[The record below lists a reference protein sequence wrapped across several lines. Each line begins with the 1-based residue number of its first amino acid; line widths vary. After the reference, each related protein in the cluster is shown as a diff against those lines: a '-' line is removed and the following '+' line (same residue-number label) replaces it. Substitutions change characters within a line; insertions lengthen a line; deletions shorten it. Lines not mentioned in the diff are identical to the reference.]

1 MHIAPC
7 RGREYDIKEVF
18 YDCEVETCV
27 VDPGSDLGS
36 SKFGAACFE
45 ESEHA
50 VHVCALRDLG
60 RMCMDVREAQTCNT
74 TLEQVSK
81 SRQTHEHCVAE
92 DLVLKPGSEAVRD
105 ASRELERYV
114 EGSCT
119 AKLSL
124 CLLDID
130 EQVVD

>member
-7 RGREYDIKEVF
+7 RGRESDIKEVF

-27 VDPGSDLGS
+27 VDPGSDVGS
-36 SKFGAACFE
+36 SKFCVACFE
-45 ESEHA
+45 EFEHA
-50 VHVCALRDLG
+50 VHGCAL
-60 RMCMDVREAQTCNT
+60 
-74 TLEQVSK
+74 QVSK

-105 ASRELERYV
+105 VVSWRGMLRVALP
-114 EGSCT
+114 SCP
-119 AKLSL
+119 L